1 MLIEPIRIQEKKL
14 REIVNLYKLNIEIF
28 SRFFLKRCLTIIYVA
43 TENRKEFG
51 SHEI

>member
-14 REIVNLYKLNIEIF
+14 REIVNLYKLNIAIF
-28 SRFFLKRCLTIIYVA
+28 SRFFLKRCLTIIA